1 MPMTK
6 YAHVYVEWSPS
17 RCVAKLPASG
27 SATAL
32 RRSAR
37 GRRPTGRNL
46 GRDGGPSQAP
56 GGDRPDDEE
65 DRRGHGGVRAYLPE
79 GGERRDQGAQGE
91 VRGACARC
99 VVSNET
105 PTSSA
110 ARTSSRRRSFVA
122 RRDRTTCG
130 EAFPR
135 RRAVSTSLRGPAT
148 SRMRAKTGQFARAFS
163 WCRIGEKTLRA
174 REGAPPR
181 EGPGRLPATR
191 PRRLERRVRDRHRAS
206 ALRTPSDLPP
216 HASLPARRSSS
227 RVPRRSSFKTTR
239 VRKNNLSSSTIR
251 RRASPT

>member
-1 MPMTK
+1 MTI
-6 YAHVYVEWSPS
+6 EPS
-17 RCVAKLPASG
+17 RLCKTPASG

-91 VRGACARC
+91 VRGACERC

-163 WCRIGEKTLRA
+163 WCRIGEKTLRLGRA
-174 REGAPPR
+174 REGPR
-181 EGPGRLPATR
+181 EGLGRLPATR
-191 PRRLERRVRDRHRAS
+191 PRRLFRDVYVADI
-206 ALRTPSDLPP
+206 ALRLSGPPLTFLPTPRFPRVARR
-216 HASLPARRSSS
+216 HASLVDRLQNDARPKKQPL
-227 RVPRRSSFKTTR
+227 VLDDHPRH
-239 VRKNNLSSSTIR
+239 
-251 RRASPT
+251 ASPT